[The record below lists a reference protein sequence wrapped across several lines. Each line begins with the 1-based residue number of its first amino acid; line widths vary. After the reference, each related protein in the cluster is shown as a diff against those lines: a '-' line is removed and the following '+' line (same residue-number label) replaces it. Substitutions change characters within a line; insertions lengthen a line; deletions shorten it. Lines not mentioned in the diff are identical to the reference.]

1 VYRSRR
7 LAREPLQ
14 TGCVVI
20 VDREF
25 DQPDREQAQRWVD
38 SMFALPEPDEPNL
51 GAIAAYF
58 HISTDRARVVN
69 FAQWTTE
76 HAHRQISFS
85 TVEELD
91 TALKDKPDW
100 RAVES
105 APNLVRTKFRRYHTF
120 RLRHG
125 QA

>member
-1 VYRSRR
+1 M
-7 LAREPLQ
+7 
-14 TGCVVI
+14 VI

-38 SMFALPEPDEPNL
+38 SMFALPEPDEPMP
-51 GAIAAYF
+51 GAVAAHF
-58 HISTDRARVVN
+58 HGSTDGAGAFN

-76 HAHRQISFS
+76 DAHRQISFG
-85 TVEELD
+85 TVEELN
-91 TALKDKPDW
+91 TALENKPDW

-105 APNLVRTKFRRYHTF
+105 APNLVRTKFRRYHPY
-120 RLRHG
+120 RLRNR